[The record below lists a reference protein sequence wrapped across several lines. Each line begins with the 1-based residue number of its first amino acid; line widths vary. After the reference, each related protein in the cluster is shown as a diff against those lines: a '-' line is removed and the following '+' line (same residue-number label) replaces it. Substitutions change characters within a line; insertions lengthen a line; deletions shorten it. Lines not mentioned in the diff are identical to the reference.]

1 MAGFELGSS
10 INRGKC
16 PDDCATATAPRISF
30 SRLIAQSQLSEAKK
44 MFEEK
49 GCFFDGFS
57 PILETI
63 F

>member
-30 SRLIAQSQLSEAKK
+30 SRLIAQSQL
-44 MFEEK
+44 
-49 GCFFDGFS
+49 
-57 PILETI
+57 
-63 F
+63 